1 MCSTAI
7 SATADEGFMKADA
20 RPRRNLFHFT
30 RLPRPLVD
38 RAGGIYLWDS
48 AGRRYIDGSSGAVNV
63 NIGHGNRTVI
73 DAMKRQMDRVSFAYP
88 IHFENEPANNLA
100 SELARRLPE
109 GLERIYFV
117 SGGSEA
123 VEAAIKLARQW
134 AVATGQEKRWKVIG
148 RMPSY
153 HGITIGA
160 LEPTGDDVLTK
171 VFEPMSRPM
180 PLIPAPFV
188 HRDRDNLSLEE
199 RGLKYADMLEAKIL
213 EEGADSVLAFLMEPI
228 GGAATAALVPPDSYF
243 SRIREICD
251 RHGIL
256 LIHDEVMTG
265 VGRTGKFLGGDHWNC
280 RPDIVVLSKGLSSGY
295 APLGAIAASE
305 RIVGP
310 VIDMGGFLHGHT
322 YGGNPVACAAG
333 LAVLSE
339 IDRLGLIEKAATMG
353 EALKG
358 ELEGLSR
365 RFPFVADVRG
375 RGLLLGAEIYADP
388 VAKKPLPREA
398 NANVRLIDLA
408 FERGLIVYSRRVR
421 GGPESDNFMVCPPLI
436 VTREEIGEIMAILSD
451 TLEALAA
458 ELGLPVNH

>member
-1 MCSTAI
+1 M
-7 SATADEGFMKADA
+7 ADEDFMKADA
-20 RPRRNLFHFT
+20 ESGAKPRPNLFHFT
-30 RLPRPLVD
+30 RLPRPVVD
-38 RAGGIYLWDS
+38 RAGGIYLWDKT
-48 AGRRYIDGSSGAVNV
+48 GRRYIDGSSGAVNV
-63 NIGHGNRTVI
+63 NIGHGNRSVI
-73 DAMKRQMDRVSFAYP
+73 DAMKRQMDRVSFAYT
-88 IHFENEPANNLA
+88 IHFENEPAND
-100 SELARRLPE
+100 LAREIAVRLPS
-109 GLERIYFV
+109 GFERVYFV

-134 AVATGQEKRWKVIG
+134 AVATGQDKRWKVIG

-153 HGITIGA
+153 HGITLGA

-171 VFEPMSRPM
+171 TFAPMSRPM
-180 PLIPAPFV
+180 PLIPAPTV

-199 RGLKYADMLEAKIL
+199 RGLRYADMLEAKIL
-213 EEGADSVLAFLMEPI
+213 EEGADSVLAFIMEPI

-243 SRIREICD
+243 PRIREICD

-295 APLGAIAASE
+295 APLGAIAAPE

-310 VIDMGGFLHGHT
+310 VIGMGGFLHGHT

-333 LAVLSE
+333 LAVLQE
-339 IDRLGLIEKAATMG
+339 VDRLHLIDNAAAMG
-353 EALKG
+353 EVLKG
-358 ELEGLSR
+358 ELENLSR
-365 RFPFVADVRG
+365 RFPFVGDVRG
-375 RGLLLGAEIYADP
+375 KGLLLGADIYADP
-388 VAKKPLPREA
+388 EAKKPLPREA
-398 NANVRLIDLA
+398 YANVRLIDLA

-436 VTREEIGEIMAILSD
+436 VTRAEIGEIMAILFD
-451 TLEALAA
+451 TLEALAS
-458 ELGLPVNH
+458 ELKLPVNG